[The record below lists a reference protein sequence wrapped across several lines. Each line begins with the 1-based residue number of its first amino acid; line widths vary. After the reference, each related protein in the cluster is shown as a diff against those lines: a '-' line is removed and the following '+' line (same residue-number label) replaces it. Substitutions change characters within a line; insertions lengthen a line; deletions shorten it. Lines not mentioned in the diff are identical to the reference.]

1 MRRQASRSCK
11 SELEEMHPATSG
23 FGARPDW
30 SAPVKEEAQ
39 STLPTRQMITIVRT
53 AGIDTPGQRKIA
65 PLVRCGAV
73 REYPPRLGQTRG
85 VAPGASAARVL
96 ALPPLDGP
104 ASTVRL
110 HAFALDV
117 PMSSRP
123 ESRRP
128 HADRGRLMNAMQVAT
143 IVFNGGRS
151 AQWVRRTVA
160 PEKKVRLG
168 HSTLLWWEC
177 DVLEWIDRQSSSK

>member
-1 MRRQASRSCK
+1 
-11 SELEEMHPATSG
+11 
-23 FGARPDW
+23 
-30 SAPVKEEAQ
+30 
-39 STLPTRQMITIVRT
+39 
-53 AGIDTPGQRKIA
+53 
-65 PLVRCGAV
+65 
-73 REYPPRLGQTRG
+73 
-85 VAPGASAARVL
+85 
-96 ALPPLDGP
+96 
-104 ASTVRL
+104 
-110 HAFALDV
+110 
-117 PMSSRP
+117 MSSRP